1 MNPHEQGIVVS
12 SKCQCFLFG
21 NMLIF
26 IFAIPGRG
34 APSTNSDFLRRQ
46 VNYLSVAMRTTYVFF
61 TGVATAQSIINEGE
75 EGTLGLVRFGFSL
88 VAGTKGRRTCA
99 N

>member
-1 MNPHEQGIVVS
+1 MGCGCSLQITQIRLVGGILRLLLYLLS
-12 SKCQCFLFG
+12 QEE
-21 NMLIF
+21 
-26 IFAIPGRG
+26 

>member
-1 MNPHEQGIVVS
+1 
-12 SKCQCFLFG
+12 
-21 NMLIF
+21 MLIF

-88 VAGTKGRRTCA
+88 VAGTKGRRTCQLIALIA
-99 N
+99 NPAQRGERDTRRQGL

>member
-1 MNPHEQGIVVS
+1 MFSLWEYVDIYICYPR
-12 SKCQCFLFG
+12 KRRTLYKQC
-21 NMLIF
+21 
-26 IFAIPGRG
+26 
-34 APSTNSDFLRRQ
+34 DFLRRQ